1 MSKLLFEA
9 MVKTG
14 TYKDRNGQ
22 EKGRWLKIGNV
33 FEGEKGMSMILDC
46 VPVGIPAPVWVSFF
60 QPKEKQQQPQQQDN
74 GNTDDPYA
82 GNVPF

>member
-1 MSKLLFEA
+1 MSKLLFDA

-22 EKGRWLKIGNV
+22 EKGRWLKIGSV

-46 VPVGIPAPVWVSFF
+46 VPVGIPAPVWVKFF
-60 QPKEKQQQPQQQDN
+60 QPKEKQQQQQDN
-74 GNTDDPYA
+74 APDDGN
-82 GNVPF
+82 GVPF